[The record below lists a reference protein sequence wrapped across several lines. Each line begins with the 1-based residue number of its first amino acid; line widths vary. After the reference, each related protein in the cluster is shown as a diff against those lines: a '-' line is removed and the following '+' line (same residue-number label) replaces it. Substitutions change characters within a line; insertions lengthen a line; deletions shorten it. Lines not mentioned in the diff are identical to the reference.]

1 MPGIRPATPQ
11 DAEAVARLFRL
22 VRTAC
27 LPYLPDLHTPASELA
42 FFRDRVFPG
51 CTVWVA
57 GEVAIDGFCAWRPGW
72 VDHLYIR
79 PECQSQGLG
88 TVLLSQAMAAYSP
101 LRLWAFQRNAQ
112 ALRFYAARG
121 FRVIERTDG
130 SRNEEREPDALL
142 EWVRPWKRVARAAGF
157 RVAGP
162 AGVPAASRG
171 WPRPAPPAA

>member
-11 DAEAVARLFRL
+11 DVEAVARLNRA

-27 LPYLPDLHTPASELA
+27 LPYLPDLHTPAEDLW
-42 FFRDRVFPG
+42 FFRERVFPE

-57 GEVAIDGFCAWRPGW
+57 GETALDGFCAWRPGW

-79 PECQSQGLG
+79 PECHGQGLG
-88 TVLLSQAMAAYSP
+88 TALLARAMAEHSP
-101 LRLWAFQRNAQ
+101 LRLWAFQRNTQ

-142 EWVRPWKRVARAAGF
+142 EWVRQL
-157 RVAGP
+157 
-162 AGVPAASRG
+162 
-171 WPRPAPPAA
+171 